1 MRGYVWSLVV
11 LGLGSGIPS
20 WQAQAQEPAAVRPQA
35 VVDLTFDEDSGPAKD
50 AATVGSAADEGQLRN
65 EPVRVSSPFWNQPGK
80 RALEL
85 NASRQQFVEIADST
99 DVDRPEAVSFSLL
112 AVNLLSPSEG
122 GFRGLV
128 AKRGV
133 QDGKTLAN
141 YGINLNMQSDVFQVY
156 LNDGSGY
163 RVVQYAAKDVFPV
176 RKLTHLTATFLVADA
191 PGQDTD
197 TDVDDVRIQLF
208 VNGQPATP
216 KSVNKG
222 FINGTEGWIT
232 DIAPDQLL
240 NDLPVTIGRS
250 DAGGEYLSAVVDEFL
265 LFPKAL
271 SSAEAKQLF
280 LEVAGSDVEQLI
292 QADKP
297 GPPPRPELVRL
308 SQPGLTVGQ
317 STRLVIVGKN
327 LAPESRI
334 ITPVEGITWEFV
346 GDPKPE
352 QLVVTATVT
361 PQARPGIYPL
371 YIATSQG
378 ISAPLPF
385 AVDILRHVPAAEVAS
400 PEKPVT
406 LPAAVFGNLA
416 GGQEPR
422 VYFVGKQGQRFVA
435 DVELKRLGG
444 KANPVL
450 ELKAANGRPVTIAW
464 GDSQFAG
471 DVRLEYVLPADGVYA
486 IELHD
491 LVYRAPGPNAYRLKL
506 GDLTLIDHLLPV
518 AARPGLQEF
527 EPIGTGLPA
536 QSKLTAE
543 VSAAETPRKLTIAL
557 PAAAHVAAP
566 WPVVRS
572 SEGQEIVE
580 AAVEEGNWQTI
591 DATLPAGST
600 YVAIHGR
607 LATPQERDQ
616 YLLNVTPGQKLRL
629 ELAAPSLR
637 SPVVGELEILG
648 HPQGNRLAISG
659 DQPSET
665 DPALEF
671 TVPANVTQVR
681 VAIRDLFGRG
691 APQFLYRLEIAPAA
705 RPRFAVTTNVTAIQ
719 LPAQGTALVEL
730 NVSRAAYN
738 GPLALSL
745 TGVDGVTL
753 APAQIPAGVSGAVLI
768 RLESSLAAPL
778 EFPLVQL
785 SASTVGVEPVVR
797 QTVVRPDVEGFS
809 IAADTLA
816 LGSLPAAGLKFDVV
830 NPPTQLF
837 KGAPATLQVQIG
849 RENSSEP
856 SAALRITSLST
867 EPVRFQQANNPGSGK
882 LPGIEIAAG
891 TILDSQTNSGTVT
904 LNVPLDVAVKD
915 LELALVADVL
925 AHPYSERPLATAV
938 ALPFRATVETAVAPK
953 LDVPSLHVVA
963 ESAHE
968 VTGKLERTKGFTS
981 PVQVTLTGLP
991 KEYKMQPAV
1000 VPGDQNEFKIIVTA
1014 PAVTAAAVIPN
1025 VKLQVTTS
1033 GSPIAADQDVPLRI
1047 APKPASPAAAQ

>member
-1 MRGYVWSLVV
+1 MRGCVWSLVA
-11 LGLGSGIPS
+11 LGLGSVVPL
-20 WQAQAQEPAAVRPQA
+20 WQASGQESAAVRPQA
-35 VVDLTFDEDSGPAKD
+35 VVDLTFEEECGPAKD
-50 AATVGSAADEGQLRN
+50 GATVGDAADEGQLRN
-65 EPVRVSSPFWNQPGK
+65 EPVRVSSPFWNQAGK

-85 NASRQQFVEIADST
+85 NAGRQQFVEIADSP

-112 AVNLLSPSEG
+112 AVNLLSPADG

-163 RVVQYAAKDVFPV
+163 RVVQYGVKDVFPI

-191 PGQDTD
+191 PGQDAD

-222 FINGTEGWIT
+222 FLNGTEGWIT
-232 DIAPDQLL
+232 DIAPDQLV

-271 SSAEAKQLF
+271 SPAEARQLF
-280 LEVAGSDVEQLI
+280 LEVAGPDVEQLM
-292 QADKP
+292 QADKA

-317 STRLVIVGKN
+317 ATRLVIVGKH
-327 LAPESRI
+327 LAPEPRI
-334 ITPVEGITWEFV
+334 VVPVEGLTWEFV

-352 QLVVTATVT
+352 QLVLNVTAT
-361 PQARPGIYPL
+361 PQTRPGIYPL
-371 YIATSQG
+371 YVASAQG
-378 ISAPLPF
+378 ISDPLPI
-385 AVDILRHVPAAEVAS
+385 AVDILPHVAVTEVAT

-471 DVRLEYVLPADGVYA
+471 DVRLEHVLPTDGIYA

-506 GDLTLIDHLLPV
+506 GDLTFVDHVLPV
-518 AARPGLQEF
+518 AAGPGSQEF
-527 EPIGTGLPA
+527 ETIGTGLA
-536 QSKLTAE
+536 AASKLTAD
-543 VSAAETPRKLTIAL
+543 VPSTETSRTLPISL
-557 PAAAHVAAP
+557 PAASQVVAP

-572 SEGQEIVE
+572 SQGQEIVE
-580 AAVEEGNWQTI
+580 TAVEPGTWQTI
-591 DATLPAGST
+591 DATFPPGST

-607 LATPQERDQ
+607 LMKAQERDQ
-616 YLLNVTPGQKLRL
+616 YLVNVTPGQKLRL

-681 VAIRDLFGRG
+681 MAVRDLFGRG
-691 APQFLYRLEIAPAA
+691 SPQSVYRLKIAPAT
-705 RPRFAVTTNVTAIQ
+705 RPRFSVSTSAAAIQ
-719 LPAQGTALVEL
+719 LPHQGTALLEL
-730 NVSRAAYN
+730 SVSREAYN
-738 GPLALSL
+738 GPLALSVS
-745 TGVDGVTL
+745 GIDGVTL
-753 APAQIPAGVSGAVLI
+753 SPSQIPAGVSGAVLVRI
-768 RLESSLAAPL
+768 ESRRSEPL
-778 EFPLVQL
+778 NLPLFQIV
-785 SASTVGVEPVVR
+785 ASTIDVEPPVR
-797 QTVVRPDVEGFS
+797 QTVIRSDVEDFS
-809 IAADTLA
+809 MVADTLA
-816 LGSLPAAGLKFDVV
+816 LGSLPAANLKFDVA

-837 KGAPATLQVQIG
+837 KGAPASLQVQFN
-849 RENSSEP
+849 REGSTD
-856 SAALRITSLST
+856 SAAAVRITSTST
-867 EPVRFQQANNPGSGK
+867 EPVRFQQANNPNSGK

-891 TILDSQTNSGTVT
+891 TILDSGANSGTVT
-904 LNVPLDVAVKD
+904 LIVPLDVAVKD
-915 LELALVADVL
+915 VELAIVADVL

-953 LDVPSLHVVA
+953 LDAPSLQVVA
-963 ESAHE
+963 ETAHE

-981 PVQVTLTGLP
+981 PVHVTLTGFP
-991 KEYKMQPAV
+991 KGYQVQPAV

-1014 PAVTAAAVIPN
+1014 PAVTAAAAIPN

-1033 GSPIAADQDVPLRI
+1033 GSPLAADQDVPLKVT
-1047 APKPASPAAAQ
+1047 PKPATPATDQ